1 MTEAGCPFCNLRPE
15 RVFLTEELVVG
26 LWDAFPVS
34 PGHALLIPRRHTTDW
49 FSATPD
55 ERAALTLAI
64 EQAKQIIER
73 DHRPDGYNIGFN
85 VGVAAGQT
93 IWHLH
98 VHLIPRY
105 AGDVTHPRGGIR
117 QVIPGRGDY
126 QADSTLSSIEPG
138 LPHSAFGTRHSA
150 LGARH

>member
-1 MTEAGCPFCNLRPE
+1 MTEVGCPFCNLPPE
-15 RVFLTEELVVG
+15 RVFLAEELVVG

-34 PGHALLIPRRHTTDW
+34 PGHALLVPRRHTTDW

-105 AGDVTHPRGGIR
+105 AGDVTHPRGGALGTR
-117 QVIPGRGDY
+117 
-126 QADSTLSSIEPG
+126 
-138 LPHSAFGTRHSA
+138 HSVLGTRHSA
-150 LGARH
+150 LGTRHSALGSVLAYHP